1 LIAIDKIFEVLDNGG
16 WHKLTEVAEK
26 TSTQESKV
34 ELISSFL
41 SAYDFLEYDKKT
53 KRIKLSTQLKTFLKK
68 IRNIEQEEAT
78 KQ

>member
-1 LIAIDKIFEVLDNGG
+1 MIAIDKIFEILDNGN
-16 WHKLTEVAEK
+16 WHELAEVAQK
-26 TSTQESKV
+26 TSMQESKV

-68 IRNIEQEEAT
+68 VRNMEQEEAT
-78 KQ
+78 EK